1 MCLASR
7 AWAVVGL
14 LTASLLLTSCVERV
28 RTIVRAGH
36 PASQTLLTAT
46 KAELIQRV
54 ADNYTSLLSFS
65 ATVDLTSSVGSV
77 NKGKIKDYTDITT
90 YIDFRKPDD
99 IRIVGILP
107 VVHTTAFHMVSD
119 GKEFRVSIPLKSRFI
134 EGRNDAPANSANHFE
149 NVRPQA
155 FLSGMLIKPINPA
168 TDLALFVDDTT
179 ETTAFYQ
186 LGIVRK
192 VGDDIVPYRRITF
205 DRVNLQI
212 VEQREYDENGAI
224 VSLSTYDNFKIF
236 NNIRFPS
243 RIEILRPKDEY
254 GIVLLVEKMEINKPV
269 DDLRFVLTRPEGSEL
284 QTIGA
289 TPGITPAAKP
299 AGALKA
305 PK

>member
-7 AWAVVGL
+7 AWAVVGIF
-14 LTASLLLTSCVERV
+14 TASLLLTSCVERV

-36 PASQTLLTAT
+36 PASQMLLTAT

-54 ADNYTSLLSFS
+54 ADNYASLLSFS

-77 NKGKIKDYTDITT
+77 NKGKIKDYANITT

-99 IRIVGILP
+99 SRIVGILP

-134 EGRNDAPANSANHFE
+134 EGRNDAPANSANRFE

-192 VGDDIVPYRRITF
+192 TGDDIVPYRRITF

-212 VEQREYDENGAI
+212 VEQREYDESGAI

-243 RIEILRPKDEY
+243 RIEISRPKDEY

-284 QTIGA
+284 QTIGV
-289 TPGITPAAKP
+289 TPLVSPAAKP
-299 AGALKA
+299 AEALKA

>member
-1 MCLASR
+1 MCLANR
-7 AWAVVGL
+7 ARAVVGL
-14 LTASLLLTSCVERV
+14 FAASLLLTSCVERV
-28 RTIVRAGH
+28 RTVVRAGH

-46 KAELIQRV
+46 KAELIMRV
-54 ADNYTSLLSFS
+54 AQNYNSLQSFS

-134 EGRNDAPANSANHFE
+134 EGRNDAPGNSANRFE

-155 FLSGMLIKPINPA
+155 FLSGMLIKPVDPA
-168 TDLALFVDDTT
+168 TDLVLFLDDTT

-192 VGDDIVPYRRITF
+192 VGEELVPYRRITF

-212 VEQREYDENGAI
+212 VEQREYDGNGAI
-224 VSLSTYDNFKIF
+224 VSLSKYDGFKIF
-236 NNIRFPS
+236 DNIRFPS
-243 RIEILRPKDEY
+243 RIEISRPKDEY
-254 GIVLLVEKMEINKPV
+254 GIVLLVEKMEINKPL
-269 DDLRFVLTRPEGSEL
+269 DNARFVLVRPEGSEL
-284 QTIGA
+284 QIIGA
-289 TPGITPAAKP
+289 PPAAHP
-299 AGALKA
+299 AEAAKA
-305 PK
+305 PKW